1 MVLLGIDAGSTG
13 CKVAAFD
20 LDGRLLKSAYRGY
33 PMLYRQPGWRELDAE
48 QVFAAALECI
58 DECCVEGIGPKV
70 QALSVSAQGEAMI
83 PVDRNGAALD
93 YSMVTFDIRNI
104 AEMEWIR
111 DNMNLDYIS
120 ANTGVPLHTMFS
132 LPKLLWIKRQ
142 RSELYDRT
150 WKFFCFADYI
160 AYRLGAD
167 PVMDH
172 SLASRTMLFNIP
184 KGEWDISLLAE
195 TGLDGEKLPCLAP
208 CGTPI
213 GTVKNEYVR
222 RFGFAPNVVI
232 AAGGHDQVCC
242 ALGAGILSGGQA
254 MNSMGTTDS
263 IVCVSREFTGG
274 KKLRSANIPCGSYSV
289 PGLYAYHS
297 FVLST
302 GSVIQWFRNNFCD
315 GEERTSY
322 KELDAMAEKPGA
334 PSGLYLLPHFS
345 GSGTP
350 YLDSRSKGILAGL
363 SVETGPAEVYRAIL
377 EGVCYELK
385 INIENM
391 ESAGVPIETLTCIGG
406 AAKSDFYLQLKA
418 DITGKPV
425 RKQRVEEAG
434 CLGAALLAGRAAG
447 LIQDIGAALE
457 RFTATEKTFQ
467 PAPKAR
473 SEYGDHFEKY
483 KTIYGMAKALFSS

>member
-1 MVLLGIDAGSTG
+1 
-13 CKVAAFD
+13 
-20 LDGRLLKSAYRGY
+20 
-33 PMLYRQPGWRELDAE
+33 
-48 QVFAAALECI
+48 
-58 DECCVEGIGPKV
+58 
-70 QALSVSAQGEAMI
+70 MI

-142 RSELYDRT
+142 KSELYDRT

-184 KGEWDISLLAE
+184 KGEWDISLLAK

-213 GTVKNEYVR
+213 GTVKTEYVR
-222 RFGFAPNVVI
+222 RFGFDSNVVI

-274 KKLRSANIPCGSYSV
+274 RKLRSTNIPCGSYSV
-289 PGLYAYHS
+289 PGLYACHS

-302 GSVIQWFRNNFCD
+302 GSVIQWFRNNFC
-315 GEERTSY
+315 GSGERTSY
-322 KELDAMAEKPGA
+322 KELDAMAEKLDA
-334 PSGLYLLPHFS
+334 PSCLYLLPHFS

-350 YLDSRSKGILAGL
+350 YLDSRSKGIMAGL
-363 SVETGPAEVYRAIL
+363 SVETSPAEVYRAIL

-391 ESAGVPIETLTCIGG
+391 ESSGVPVEMLTCIGG
-406 AAKSDFYLQLKA
+406 AAKSEFYLQLKA

-425 RKQRVEEAG
+425 LKQRVEEAG
-434 CLGAALLAGRAAG
+434 CLGAALLAGRAVG
-447 LIQDIGAALE
+447 LIQDIGVVLE

-467 PAPKAR
+467 PDPQAR

-483 KTIYGMAKALFSS
+483 KTIYGMAKTLFSS